1 MHVFPA
7 KDEKNQ
13 IIKHSNCRAIMGSS
27 ESTMGS
33 NGSTST
39 GRSTETEGKVS
50 YGTKVAAA
58 AAIGIGLLAG
68 AAAAVSI
75 LSGSETDETN
85 RTTMKAPGKND
96 EVIYRDDFEKD
107 PKTYFQ
113 NLRSLPFPLFLWAS
127 QTDGRSG

>member
-1 MHVFPA
+1 MCFPA

-13 IIKHSNCRAIMGSS
+13 IIKHSNCRAIMGGS

-39 GRSTETEGKVS
+39 AGSSQSTETEEKVS

-58 AAIGIGLLAG
+58 AVTGIGLLAG
-68 AAAAVSI
+68 AAAAVSL

-85 RTTMKAPGKND
+85 RKKMKAPGRNN
-96 EVIYRDDFEKD
+96 EVIYRDEFTSN
-107 PKTYFQ
+107 PKRYFQ
-113 NLRSLPFPLFLWAS
+113 ELRK
-127 QTDGRSG
+127 